1 MHRGKWLFIQVFKMK
16 KFLVLIYLV
25 LYIALS
31 CALFI
36 PVVPLWLVCLLC
48 NKEIAWLNSYRFW
61 WGRLYFNISPGWIV
75 QTEGMENI
83 DTRKPYIIIS
93 NHQSALDIPFS
104 AFIRTQF
111 NWVSKFEVLYIPII
125 GWLMWMCRD
134 IPIKRGQSRSAR
146 MMIHQ
151 VANKVAHR
159 RSVLLYPE
167 GTRSNDGQV
176 KRFKEGAFVVA
187 KANKIG
193 ILPVVIDGTFD
204 AMPKGKFGFK
214 LKQVFRM
221 RVLPEFTYQQME
233 NLSPREIAQQL
244 ENVIRKEHM
253 LMAPDKYRK

>member
-1 MHRGKWLFIQVFKMK
+1 MK

-167 GTRSNDGQV
+167 GTRSSDGQV

-244 ENVIRKEHM
+244 ENLIRKEHM

>member
-167 GTRSNDGQV
+167 GTRSSDGQV

>member
-1 MHRGKWLFIQVFKMK
+1 MK

-167 GTRSNDGQV
+167 GTRSSDGQV

>member
-167 GTRSNDGQV
+167 GTRSSDGQV

-193 ILPVVIDGTFD
+193 VLPVVIEGTFD

-244 ENVIRKEHM
+244 ENLIRKEHM